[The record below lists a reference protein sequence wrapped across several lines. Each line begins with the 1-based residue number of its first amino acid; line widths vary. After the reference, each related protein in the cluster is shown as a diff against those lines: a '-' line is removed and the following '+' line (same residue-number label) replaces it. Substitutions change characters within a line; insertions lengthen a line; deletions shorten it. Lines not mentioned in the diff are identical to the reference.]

1 MTEQHQ
7 GGELQLAGM
16 NALEKRLSWQQILAG
31 NPWVIF
37 MGWLVVLI

>member
-16 NALEKRLSWQQILAG
+16 NALEKRLSWQILAG
-31 NPWVIF
+31 NPWVIS
-37 MGWLVVLI
+37 MGCLVVLI